1 MTNFVKTNPPLNCCR
16 FSNAVFSAA
25 YKITSSGTQI
35 ASSIAG
41 CKHLERRHTRKSL
54 RNGTSA
60 RFRIAAVIV
69 FAVIFLIS
77 GPALALDHD
86 FGEVE
91 VGSTST
97 VDLDITSLKAG
108 MDLDISLE
116 LLPAAETDL
125 IEDEANLSEAN
136 FSLPQS
142 TIPVS
147 AGQTVQFQ
155 VAFNPK
161 AVGLCKANLQVS
173 WGDIQLATVGLTG
186 TGIASTATAPEDL
199 SPMAA
204 AMQRWASAV
213 ASREC
218 NGKTIGDRVQE
229 CIESADNHGEAVRCV
244 AKLAAQLRKERR
256 ISRWDAWE
264 MRDYAAKSRYHH
276 MHKKHWM
283 HKKADFRETHEKK
296 GRRWS
301 NWD

>member
-1 MTNFVKTNPPLNCCR
+1 M
-16 FSNAVFSAA
+16 
-25 YKITSSGTQI
+25 
-35 ASSIAG
+35 
-41 CKHLERRHTRKSL
+41 KSPI
-54 RNGTSA
+54 NGTSA
-60 RFRIAAVIV
+60 RFRIAAAVV
-69 FAVIFLIS
+69 FSIILLFSSPAV
-77 GPALALDHD
+77 ALDYQ

-91 VGSTST
+91 VNSKAT
-97 VDLDITSLKAG
+97 VTLDIQNIDPNNEYNFGLSLASG
-108 MDLDISLE
+108 SDSI
-116 LLPAAETDL
+116 
-125 IEDEANLSEAN
+125 
-136 FSLPQS
+136 FSLSSSQV
-142 TIPVS
+142 TIPGDGV
-147 AGQTVQFQ
+147 VQVQ
-155 VAFNPK
+155 VTFAPTEPISYTDTIQIR
-161 AVGLCKANLQVS
+161 VGTYLVQEMGINLY
-173 WGDIQLATVGLTG
+173 G
-186 TGIASTATAPEDL
+186 TGIEAAAAAPADL